1 MEISIRIT
9 SFPLRGPEFATPKY
23 ALWVTDFKLVIKAQ
37 KTEKEFTPFLPKLIQ
52 IFLKKLL
59 QEGSLSVLTLTYVN

>member
-23 ALWVTDFKLVIKAQ
+23 ALWVTDFKLVIKTQ
-37 KTEKEFTPFLPKLIQ
+37 KTEKEFSPFPA
-52 IFLKKLL
+52 
-59 QEGSLSVLTLTYVN
+59 